1 MDTWEKVWFV
11 AGLCTALSTLLSL
24 YLVYKHLRN
33 YTQPKLQRHIVRILL
48 MVPIYAIDSWL
59 SLQYKEWSLYFDLAR
74 DAYEAYVLY
83 QFFNLLIAFINT
95 YEYDFDHHRCPNRP
109 PNNNYTYKIII

>member
-1 MDTWEKVWFV
+1 MNTWEKVWFF
-11 AGLCTALSTLLSL
+11 AGLCTVLATLISL
-24 YLVYKHLRN
+24 HLIFKHLRS

-59 SLQYKEWSLYFDLAR
+59 SLQYKEFSLYFDLAR

-83 QFFNLLIAFINT
+83 QFFSLLIAFINT
-95 YEYDFDHHRCPNRP
+95 FEYDSDDQR
-109 PNNNYTYKIII
+109 